1 MYRDEKKFTFILFIS
16 LAIHIALIII
26 LPGFKEVLI
35 EEKEEILQLKSGTIV
50 FDMTHFEKPKKVDAE
65 KENSDKRVEAA
76 GTNTAKNIENIKINE
91 IKEIKNEKVVE
102 KKDKNVLNFNEGIN
116 ISEIKIDEPK
126 FDFLAS
132 NSNSPLKVA
141 KKDIRG
147 IYRDAKIDNSTE
159 KNNMAISRVEGELK
173 QVKEVVPTL
182 KDEVFKGNYSV
193 STKVGNEEF
202 KWINFKDETGINNN
216 LPEGFKLGTLEEGL
230 VPVWSKSNMEPKY
243 PLEAEKN
250 GMKGKVTAILDVDES
265 GSVRKVRIEKSGYS
279 VLDLAV
285 SEVANTWKIF
295 IYQNGLPISGKVSVT
310 YDFEL
315 IRKK

>member
-16 LAIHIALIII
+16 LAIHIALIMV
-26 LPGFKEVLI
+26 LPGFKDVLI
-35 EEKEEILQLKSGTIV
+35 EESEEILQLKSGIEV
-50 FDMTHFEKPKKVDAE
+50 QISSFEKPKKVDAE
-65 KENSDKRVEAA
+65 KENSDKRAEAA
-76 GTNTAKNIENIKINE
+76 GENTAKNIEDIKKNE

-159 KNNMAISRVEGELK
+159 KNNTALHRVEGELK

-182 KDEVFKGNYSV
+182 KDEVFKGNYNV
-193 STKVGNEEF
+193 STKVGNEEL
-202 KWINFKDETGINNN
+202 KWINFKDESGTNNN

-230 VPVWSKSNMEPKY
+230 VPIWSKSNMEPKY

-250 GMKGKVTAILDVDES
+250 GMKGKVTAILDVDET

-279 VLDLAV
+279 VLDKAV